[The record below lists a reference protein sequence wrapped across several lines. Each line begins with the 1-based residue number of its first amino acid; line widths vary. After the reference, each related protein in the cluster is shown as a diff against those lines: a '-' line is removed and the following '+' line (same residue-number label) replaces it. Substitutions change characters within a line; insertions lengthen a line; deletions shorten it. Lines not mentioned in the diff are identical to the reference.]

1 MDAGCQVAAPMIE
14 TAQRINKPV
23 TSNTGRDM
31 AALPSG
37 NMVE

>member
-1 MDAGCQVAAPMIE
+1 MIE

-31 AALPSG
+31 AGLPWVIWL
-37 NMVE
+37 NERKLK